1 MTMEDFRD
9 NLLKLLY
16 VEKKL
21 AEEDAEIQ
29 KNMSREEKVENNLL
43 LINVTIKSHEDDV
56 YELNVPDNYSKL
68 RAGDKVVILNEK
80 TSSECEATIIDVF
93 FDTLTVSCD
102 KELDINATFSIEQES
117 PELLQALISCLEG
130 IYSGVPGAAFL
141 RLLSGEEKFETVD
154 FLKLNIEDVPYFDS
168 IKSRLNDEQLSA
180 VSSMLEYPP
189 VHVLQGPPGTG
200 KTAVLAATAIATAHM
215 NREVVIIANTHHA
228 VNNALQKIRSL
239 DKMAT
244 LIKVGAALKSEELDD
259 TILKFEKF
267 SEYYE
272 FSYKNRKKKRTGHI
286 IGMTIWGAITHLGLR
301 HHAHFR
307 PYIAL
312 IDEASLMPLSYATI
326 LGKTA
331 PSVCLFGDSRQMPPI
346 FRPELESNKNS
357 ISILDYCSQKVE
369 GVPVAVLHT
378 TYLMTGD
385 ITNVVS
391 NSFYEPHGIVLRSAD
406 CIAGNSFVS
415 QYMENH
421 GLNGSLVFAKPEIS
435 TPLCKE
441 ENEGEADAVVEM
453 LRKLI
458 DEGNKPTDMAVITP
472 FRKQVRLLRAK
483 AKEALNTDETPLIDT
498 VERLQGQDV
507 DCIILT
513 FATSDEKYIKD
524 VHDFLFNPNR
534 LNVMISR
541 AKTKVVIFGSV
552 KVQNELKKMIQKD
565 TTGSVPLCKI
575 GY

>member
-1 MTMEDFRD
+1 MEDFRD
-9 NLLKLLY
+9 NLLKLLF

-21 AEEDAEIQ
+21 AEEETEKQ
-29 KNMSREEKVENNLL
+29 KNMSIEEKVESNLL
-43 LINVTIKSHEDDV
+43 LVNVTIKRHEDDV

-68 RAGDKVVILNEK
+68 RAGDKVIIKDEE
-80 TSSECEATIIDVF
+80 TSEYEATILDVF
-93 FDTLTVSCD
+93 FDAITISCD
-102 KELDINATFSIEQES
+102 RELDGHATYTIEQKS

-141 RLLSGEEKFETVD
+141 RLLSGEERFEVVD
-154 FLKLNIEDVPYFDS
+154 FLKLSIDDVPYFDS
-168 IKSRLNDEQLSA
+168 IKNKLNQEQLSA

-189 VHVLQGPPGTG
+189 IHVLQGPPGTG
-200 KTAVLAATAIATAHM
+200 KTAVLAATAIATARM

-239 DKMAT
+239 DKKMT
-244 LIKVGAALKSEELDD
+244 LIKVGAEIKSEELDD

-272 FSYKNRKKKRTGHI
+272 YSYKNRRKKRTGHI

-312 IDEASLMPLSYATI
+312 VDEASLMPLSYAAI

-331 PSVCLFGDSRQMPPI
+331 PSVCLFGDSQQMPPI
-346 FRPELESNKNS
+346 FRPELVGNEYSV
-357 ISILDYCSQKVE
+357 SILDYCSQKVE
-369 GVPVAVLHT
+369 GVPVAVLNT
-378 TYLMTGD
+378 TYRMNET

-391 NSFYEPHGIVLRSAD
+391 KSFYEPHGIALRSAESVAD
-406 CIAGNSFVS
+406 KFFHSPFMESKGLEGAISFVNS
-415 QYMENH
+415 
-421 GLNGSLVFAKPEIS
+421 EIS
-435 TPLCKE
+435 SLQCTE
-441 ENEGEADAVVEM
+441 ENEGEADAVIEIV
-453 LRKLI
+453 KALI
-458 DEGNKPTDMAVITP
+458 AEGNQSQDIAVITP

-483 AKEALNTDETPLIDT
+483 AKEFLSPEDTPLIDT

-513 FATSDEKYIKD
+513 FASSDEACIKEKY
-524 VHDFLFNPNR
+524 DFLFNPNR
-534 LNVMISR
+534 MNVMISR
-541 AKTKVVIFGSV
+541 AKTKVVILGSER
-552 KVQNELKKMIQKD
+552 VQKKLKSILNYTAELHSGTDPI
-565 TTGSVPLCKI
+565 V
-575 GY
+575 

>member
-9 NLLKLLY
+9 NLLKYLF

-21 AEEDAEIQ
+21 EEEDAEKQ

-43 LINVTIKSHEDDV
+43 LINVTVKSHEDDV

-68 RAGDKVVILNEK
+68 RAGDKVLIVNDI
-80 TSSECEATIIDVF
+80 SASECEASVIDVF
-93 FDTLTVSCD
+93 FDTLTISCD
-102 KELDINATFSIEQES
+102 KELDTNATFSVEQES
-117 PELLQALISCLEG
+117 PDLLQALISCLEG

-141 RLLSGEEKFETVD
+141 RLLSGEEKCEAVD
-154 FLKLNIEDVPYFDS
+154 FLKVALDDVPYFDI
-168 IKSRLNDEQLSA
+168 IKNKLNEEQLSA

-189 VHVLQGPPGTG
+189 IHVLQGPPGTG

-239 DKMAT
+239 DKKAT
-244 LIKVGAALKSEELDD
+244 VIKVGATLKSEELDD

-267 SEYYE
+267 NEYYE
-272 FSYKNRKKKRTGHI
+272 YSYNNRRKKRTGHI
-286 IGMTIWGAITHLGLR
+286 IGMTIWGAVTYLGLR

-312 IDEASLMPLSYATI
+312 VDEASLMPLSLATI

-346 FRPELESNKNS
+346 FRSELENNENS

-369 GVPVAVLHT
+369 GVPVTALHT
-378 TYLMTGD
+378 TYRMNDD

-391 NSFYEPHGIVLRSAD
+391 KSFYEPYGITLHSAE
-406 CIAGNSFVS
+406 SVS
-415 QYMENH
+415 NNTFPSDYLDHN
-421 GLNGSLVFAKPEIS
+421 GLNGSVGYMDSSLS
-435 TPLCKE
+435 TPLCEE
-441 ENEGEADAVVEM
+441 ENEGEADAVV
-453 LRKLI
+453 KLVKALLQERNNPSDI
-458 DEGNKPTDMAVITP
+458 AVITP
-472 FRKQVRLLRAK
+472 FRKQVRLIRSMAHNEIDFEEL
-483 AKEALNTDETPLIDT
+483 PLIDT

-507 DCIILT
+507 NCIILS
-513 FATSDEKYIKD
+513 FASSSKQYIEEID
-524 VHDFLFNPNR
+524 GFLFNPNR

-541 AKTKVVIFGSV
+541 AKTKVIVFGSDIV
-552 KVQNELKKMIQKD
+552 KARLKTILK
-565 TTGSVPLCKI
+565 
-575 GY
+575 

>member
-9 NLLKLLY
+9 NLLKLLF

-21 AEEDAEIQ
+21 AEEDAEKQ
-29 KNMSREEKVENNLL
+29 KNMSIEEKVVNNLL
-43 LINVTIKSHEDDV
+43 LTNITVKNQEKDV
-56 YELNVPDNYSKL
+56 YELNAPDNYSKL
-68 RAGDKVVILNEK
+68 RAGDKVIIKDEVS
-80 TSSECEATIIDVF
+80 SSECEATIIDVF
-93 FDTLTVSCD
+93 FDTLTISCD
-102 KELDINATFSIEQES
+102 KELDSNSTFSIEQKS

-130 IYSGVPGAAFL
+130 IYAGVPGAAFL
-141 RLLSGEEKFETVD
+141 RLLSGEEKFEVVD

-168 IKSRLNDEQLSA
+168 IKNKLNQEQLSA

-239 DKMAT
+239 DKKAT

-259 TILKFEKF
+259 TILNFEKF

-272 FSYKNRKKKRTGHI
+272 YSYHNRKKKRTGHI
-286 IGMTIWGAITHLGLR
+286 IGMTIWGAITYLGLR
-301 HHAHFR
+301 HHAYFR

-312 IDEASLMPLSYATI
+312 VDEASLMPLSYATI

-331 PSVCLFGDSRQMPPI
+331 PSVCLFGDSQQMPPI
-346 FRPELESNKNS
+346 FRPEIEKNENS
-357 ISILDYCSQKVE
+357 ISILDYCSQIVE

-378 TYLMTGD
+378 TYRMNES

-391 NSFYEPHGIVLRSAD
+391 KSFYEPHGISLKSAESVTK
-406 CIAGNSFVS
+406 NSFYS
-415 QYMENH
+415 PFLERK
-421 GLNGSLVFAKPEIS
+421 GLVESVAFANAELS
-435 TPLCKE
+435 TPNCEE
-441 ENEGEADAVVEM
+441 ENKGEADAVVEM
-453 LRKLI
+453 VNALLG
-458 DEGNKPTDMAVITP
+458 EGKKSEDIAVITP
-472 FRKQVRLLRAK
+472 FRKHVRLLREKAK
-483 AKEALNTDETPLIDT
+483 AKISQESLPLIDT

-513 FATSDEKYIKD
+513 FASSDKGYINGI
-524 VHDFLFNPNR
+524 HDFLFNPNR

-541 AKTKVVIFGSV
+541 AKTKVVIFGSR
-552 KVQNELKKMIQKD
+552 EIQKQLKSLLF
-565 TTGSVPLCKI
+565 G
-575 GY
+575 

>member
-1 MTMEDFRD
+1 MTMEEFRD
-9 NLLKLLY
+9 SLLKYLF

-21 AEEDAEIQ
+21 EEDDAEKQ

-43 LINVTIKSHEDDV
+43 LINVTIKNREDDF

-68 RAGDKVVILNEK
+68 RAGDKVVIVNEDSH
-80 TSSECEATIIDVF
+80 TEYEATIIDVF
-93 FDTLTVSCD
+93 FDTLTISCD
-102 KELDINATFSIEQES
+102 KELDSNVAYSIEQKS

-154 FLKLNIEDVPYFDS
+154 FLKVDIDDVPYFDS
-168 IKSRLNDEQLSA
+168 IKNILNQEQLSA

-200 KTAVLAATAIATAHM
+200 KTAVLAATAIATAHL

-228 VNNALQKIRSL
+228 VNNALQKIRSM
-239 DKMAT
+239 DKKAT
-244 LIKVGAALKSEELDD
+244 LIKVGSELKSEELDD
-259 TILKFEKF
+259 TVLKFEKF

-272 FSYKNRKKKRTGHI
+272 YSYKNRKKKRTGHI

-307 PYIAL
+307 PYISL
-312 IDEASLMPLSYATI
+312 VDEASLMPLTLATI

-346 FRPELESNKNS
+346 FRPELESNENS
-357 ISILDYCSQKVE
+357 ISILDFCSQKVE
-369 GVPVAVLHT
+369 GVPVIALHT
-378 TYLMTGD
+378 TYRMNKD
-385 ITNVVS
+385 ITDVVS
-391 NSFYEPHGIVLRSAD
+391 KSFYEPYGIMLHSAEMVAESKFESPYLNNKGLD
-406 CIAGNSFVS
+406 DALTFMPSDFS
-415 QYMENH
+415 TEN
-421 GLNGSLVFAKPEIS
+421 
-435 TPLCKE
+435 CDE
-441 ENEGEADAVVEM
+441 ENEDEAEAVITLVKE
-453 LRKLI
+453 LLE
-458 DEGNKPTDMAVITP
+458 EGHTPNSIAVITP
-472 FRKQVRLLRAK
+472 FRKQVRLIRSK
-483 AKEALNTDETPLIDT
+483 ANEVLEQMPLIDT

-513 FATSDEKYIKD
+513 FATSNTKYISE
-524 VHDFLFNPNR
+524 VHHFLFNPNR

-541 AKTKVVIFGSV
+541 AKTKVIIFASSEIQ
-552 KVQNELKKMIQKD
+552 KELKNILK
-565 TTGSVPLCKI
+565 T
-575 GY
+575 

>member
-9 NLLKLLY
+9 NLLKYLF

-21 AEEDAEIQ
+21 EEEDAEKQ

-43 LINVTIKSHEDDV
+43 LINVTVKSHEENI

-68 RAGDKVVILNEK
+68 RAGDKVVIVNEE
-80 TSSECEATIIDVF
+80 SHSEYEATINDVF
-93 FDTLTVSCD
+93 FDTLTISCD
-102 KELDINATFSIEQES
+102 KELDTKAIYSIEQKS

-154 FLKLNIEDVPYFDS
+154 FLKVAIDDIPYFDS
-168 IKSRLNDEQLSA
+168 IKSKLNHEQLSA
-180 VSSMLEYPP
+180 VSSMLEYPS

-200 KTAVLAATAIATAHM
+200 KTAVLAATAIATARM

-239 DKMAT
+239 DKNAT
-244 LIKVGAALKSEELDD
+244 LIKVGAILKSEELDD

-267 SEYYE
+267 NEYYE
-272 FSYKNRKKKRTGHI
+272 YSYKNRRKKRTGHI

-301 HHAHFR
+301 HHSHFR
-307 PYIAL
+307 PYISL
-312 IDEASLMPLSYATI
+312 VDEASLMPLSLATI

-346 FRPELESNKNS
+346 FRPELENNDNS
-357 ISILDYCSQKVE
+357 ISILDYCFQKVE

-378 TYLMTGD
+378 TYRMND
-385 ITNVVS
+385 SITNIVS
-391 NSFYEPHGIVLRSAD
+391 KSFYEPHGITLRSAE
-406 CIAGNSFVS
+406 CISDNTFTSDYLANKGF
-415 QYMENH
+415 
-421 GLNGSLVFAKPEIS
+421 NGSLVYMDSSLS
-435 TPLCKE
+435 TPLCEE
-441 ENEGEADAVVEM
+441 ENEGEADAVIEIVKM
-453 LRKLI
+453 LLLEGRKA
-458 DEGNKPTDMAVITP
+458 TDIAVITP
-472 FRKQVRLLRAK
+472 FRKQVRLIRSK
-483 AKEALNTDETPLIDT
+483 AKEMIDSETLPLIDT

-507 DCIILT
+507 ECIILT
-513 FATSDEKYIKD
+513 FATSTVGYMNGLSN
-524 VHDFLFNPNR
+524 FLFNPNR

-541 AKTKVVIFGSV
+541 AKTKVVIFGSEII
-552 KVQNELKKMIQKD
+552 QNKLKQILI
-565 TTGSVPLCKI
+565 S
-575 GY
+575 

>member
-1 MTMEDFRD
+1 MTMEEFRD
-9 NLLKLLY
+9 NLLKMLF

-21 AEEDAEIQ
+21 GEEDAEIQ

-43 LINVTIKSHEDDV
+43 LTDVTIKNHEDNV

-68 RAGDKVVILNEK
+68 RAGDKVVIDNDN
-80 TSSECEATIIDVF
+80 TSSACDATVIDVF
-93 FDTLTVSCD
+93 LDSITLSCN
-102 KELDINATFSIEQES
+102 KELDINASYSIEQKA

-154 FLKLNIEDVPYFDS
+154 FLKVAIDDVPNFDNLRN
-168 IKSRLNDEQLSA
+168 KLNHEQLSA

-228 VNNALQKIRSL
+228 VNNALQKIRSF
-239 DKMAT
+239 DKKAT
-244 LIKVGAALKSEELDD
+244 LIKVGAKLKSEELDD

-267 SEYYE
+267 NEYYE
-272 FSYKNRKKKRTGHI
+272 YSYANRRKKRTGHI
-286 IGMTIWGAITHLGLR
+286 IGMTIWGAITYLGLR

-307 PYIAL
+307 PYISL
-312 IDEASLMPLSYATI
+312 VDEASLMPLSLAAV

-346 FRPELESNKNS
+346 FRPELEDNDNS

-369 GVPVAVLHT
+369 GVPVKVLHT
-378 TYLMTGD
+378 TYRMNEI

-391 NSFYEPHGIVLRSAD
+391 RAFYERHGIVLKSA
-406 CIAGNSFVS
+406 AAVTANSFHS
-415 QYMENH
+415 EYLKNRD
-421 GLNGSLVFAKPEIS
+421 LSDSLIFMDTS
-435 TPLCKE
+435 LSSSGCKE
-441 ENEGEADAVVEM
+441 ENEGEASAIVEIISALM
-453 LRKLI
+453 A
-458 DEGNKPTDMAVITP
+458 EGVSPSSVAVITP
-472 FRKQVRLLRAK
+472 FRRQVRLIRSIAHEVI
-483 AKEALNTDETPLIDT
+483 KENEIPLIDT

-507 DCIILT
+507 ECIIIS
-513 FATSDEKYIKD
+513 FVSSDENYIKD
-524 VHDFLFNPNR
+524 IYRFLFNPNR

-541 AKTKVVIFGSV
+541 AKTKVIFFCSQEI
-552 KVQNELKKMIQKD
+552 QNQLKEIL
-565 TTGSVPLCKI
+565 TT
-575 GY
+575 

>member
-9 NLLKLLY
+9 NLLKYLL

-21 AEEDAEIQ
+21 EEEDAEKQ

-43 LINVTIKSHEDDV
+43 LINVTVKGHEDDI

-68 RAGDKVVILNEK
+68 RAGDKVVIAKENS
-80 TSSECEATIIDVF
+80 SSEYEATVIDVF
-93 FDTLTVSCD
+93 FDTLTISCE
-102 KELDINATFSIEQES
+102 KELNTDATYSIEQKS

-141 RLLSGEEKFETVD
+141 RLLSGEEKFEAVD
-154 FLKLNIEDVPYFDS
+154 FLKVAINDVPYFDS
-168 IKSRLNDEQLSA
+168 IKNRLNQEQISA
-180 VSSMLEYPP
+180 VSSMLEYPS

-200 KTAVLAATAIATAHM
+200 KTAVLAATAIATARM

-239 DKMAT
+239 DNNAT
-244 LIKVGAALKSEELDD
+244 LIKVGAILKSEELDD

-267 SEYYE
+267 NEYYE
-272 FSYKNRKKKRTGHI
+272 YSYKNRRKKRTGHI

-301 HHAHFR
+301 HHSHFR
-307 PYIAL
+307 PYISL
-312 IDEASLMPLSYATI
+312 VDEASLMPLSLATI

-346 FRPELESNKNS
+346 FRPELENNENS
-357 ISILDYCSQKVE
+357 ISILDYCCQKVE

-378 TYLMTGD
+378 TYRMNES

-391 NSFYEPHGIVLRSAD
+391 KSFYEPYGITLRSAE
-406 CIAGNSFVS
+406 SVS
-415 QYMENH
+415 NNTFISNYLANK
-421 GLNGSLVFAKPEIS
+421 GFNGSIVYMDSSLS
-435 TPLCKE
+435 TPLCEE

-453 LRKLI
+453 VKALLL
-458 DEGNKPTDMAVITP
+458 EGNNPSDIAVITP
-472 FRKQVRLLRAK
+472 FRKQVRLIRSK
-483 AKEALNTDETPLIDT
+483 AHDVLEDEAIPLIDT

-507 DCIILT
+507 KCIILS
-513 FATSDEKYIKD
+513 FASSSMSYIGNIGG
-524 VHDFLFNPNR
+524 FLFNLNR

-541 AKTKVVIFGSV
+541 AKTKVIIFGSDT
-552 KVQNELKKMIQKD
+552 VQEKLKMI
-565 TTGSVPLCKI
+565 LE
-575 GY
+575 